1 MEQEPFIN
9 QPIDPRPDNTI
20 PTKETDF
27 DGISDIAALPNR
39 KLSLGNFNDWLF
51 SLMRPKAKTRTITK
65 RPRSGQRGFTPPDG
79 DPLGNARIE
88 PRLVKSPDDFAP
100 IAYDVQNGLL
110 VNKKNFIEIA
120 RDQIKNQFAFTASH
134 KLVNGLALILFLFGV
149 FAIYSEIPTHP
160 ELVLGIVLVSLGGNV
175 LIGNRV

>member
-27 DGISDIAALPNR
+27 DGISDIATLPNR

-65 RPRSGQRGFTPPDG
+65 RQRSGQGGFMPPDG
-79 DPLGNARIE
+79 DPLVSARIE
-88 PRLVKSPDDFAP
+88 PRLVNRPGDFAP
-100 IAYDVQNGLL
+100 IPILHALPIR
-110 VNKKNFIEIA
+110 KKNVFEVA
-120 RDQIKNQFAFTASH
+120 RDQLKNTFAFSASH
-134 KLVNGLALILFLFGV
+134 KIVNGLALVILLTGV
-149 FAIYSEIPTHP
+149 FEVYSSIPMHP
-160 ELVLGIVLVSLGGNV
+160 ELVIGIVLVSLAGSV
-175 LIGNRV
+175 LIGNKA